1 MDSYEIALAASDVPQ
16 TYAEAMVSEKA
27 EQWKQGV
34 RSEIRSYVQNHTW
47 DMVMR
52 PRSAKVI
59 GSKWVFARKYDE
71 NGNVI
76 RHKARLVAQM
86 IRQTHGVD
94 YFHTYAPETSMNSIR
109 VFLSICCSKRLKI
122 KQFDVET
129 AFLNGELEE
138 QVFMSLPYGIQ
149 AADGMV
155 CELGRSLYGLK

>member
-16 TYAEAMVSEKA
+16 TDAEAMVSEKA

-71 NGNVI
+71 
-76 RHKARLVAQM
+76 
-86 IRQTHGVD
+86 
-94 YFHTYAPETSMNSIR
+94 
-109 VFLSICCSKRLKI
+109 
-122 KQFDVET
+122 
-129 AFLNGELEE
+129 
-138 QVFMSLPYGIQ
+138 
-149 AADGMV
+149 
-155 CELGRSLYGLK
+155 